1 MNDVCLWTTNDKEY
15 IRYHNEE
22 WGHFIDDD
30 KRLFEFLILET
41 NQAGLSWLT
50 ILKKRHNYKKALY
63 NYDIEKIANFDD
75 KDIEKL
81 LNDDGIIKN
90 KLKILSMV
98 NNAKC
103 FLKIQKEFGSFSN
116 YIKTFLPDGEIIINN
131 WTKKE
136 EVPTKTL
143 LSDKISKDMK
153 KRGFKFFGSI
163 TCYSFLQA
171 VGFINDHLVSCK
183 YKDKF

>member
-63 NYDIEKIANFDD
+63 NYDIEKITNFND

-81 LNDDGIIKN
+81 LNNDGIIKN
-90 KLKILSMV
+90 KLKILSIV